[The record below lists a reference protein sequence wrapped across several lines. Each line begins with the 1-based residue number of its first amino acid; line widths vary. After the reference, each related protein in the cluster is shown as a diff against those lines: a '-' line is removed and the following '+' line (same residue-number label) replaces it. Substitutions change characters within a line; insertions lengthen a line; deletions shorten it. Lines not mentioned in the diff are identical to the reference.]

1 MEQDSALPEPP
12 GKHPT
17 GFLIAEVQSTRCI
30 NPLMTCTQAFKFHD
44 YLKDSDFTGASPSPN
59 KTTQTKKKASP
70 PKQHKQTVKHIK
82 TRTNAHMTQ
91 VKL

>member
-30 NPLMTCTQAFKFHD
+30 NPLNTCTQEVYFKLI
-44 YLKDSDFTGASPSPN
+44 LKIF
-59 KTTQTKKKASP
+59 
-70 PKQHKQTVKHIK
+70 
-82 TRTNAHMTQ
+82 Q
-91 VKL
+91 V